1 MEISFKDILSSNQSR
16 EQKLTQVAEEIRK
29 ARGYSWVGIYDVGDK
44 EIKIIS
50 WAGRSEPAF
59 PSFPKDK
66 GLNGRAIMKR
76 QTVIVNDTDSD
87 EDYLLTFTNTKS
99 EIVTLIFDAGGKEIV
114 GSIDVESETKDAF
127 TNKDATFLEDC
138 AKQISGLWRKS

>member
-1 MEISFKDILSSNQSR
+1 MGTSFIDIVNSPGGR
-16 EQKLTQVAEEIRK
+16 DEKLTQVAERIRK
-29 ARGYSWVGIYDVGDK
+29 ARGYSWVGIYDVGEK

-50 WAGRSEPAF
+50 WAGRTEPAF

-76 QTVIVNDTDSD
+76 QTIIVNDTDKD

-99 EIVTLIFDAGGKEIV
+99 EIVALVFDPGGKEIV

-127 TNKDATFLEDC
+127 SSEDAAFLEDC
-138 AKQISGLWRKS
+138 AKQIAGLWISA